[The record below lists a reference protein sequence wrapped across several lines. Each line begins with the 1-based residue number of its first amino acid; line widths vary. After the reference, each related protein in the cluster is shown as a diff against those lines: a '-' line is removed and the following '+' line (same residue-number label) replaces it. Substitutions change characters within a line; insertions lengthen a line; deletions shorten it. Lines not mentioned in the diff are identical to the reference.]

1 MKKISIIGVDLAK
14 NVFQLHGA
22 AADRSIVFRKKLS
35 RNQFGRFKA
44 DYIMRALSYA
54 LGCLIGIGSLSLP
67 VAAQQVSIADAIVAE
82 TTDFQIFC
90 FSNQRC
96 PASDVAAPQR
106 ASAQSGL
113 DELQKAR
120 AWLEGMGFDVAGA
133 NMDAGTDGKKAL
145 RLQFDSAIH
154 ERRCTGMAIAC
165 RTLSLLDEGRV
176 ILPVENVDQL
186 ADGGTLVHEY
196 VHTLQPSR
204 DDEGVHWLNEMVAT
218 AIGSAWVRKRTGQSE
233 VYEPKYSMVLDR
245 EFWDGKD
252 DPGYGKWDYAI
263 SLGKKIGSQDGV
275 AYLAQDRFINAASH
289 AELRSGNGM
298 TLFYNQALVGDAT
311 FDKFFPD
318 YVARFNNVQEDIA
331 QQGRTGKYFYYG
343 DIAKHAVEV
352 TSTTFA
358 QEDRFDGKATAF
370 AAHPMLLTLEVT
382 PTPDTPPSENFLL
395 ATVEV
400 TEADDP
406 GSLTLIREHRLAKEK
421 LRDSFLLDGND
432 PPDELG
438 FFRVANTP
446 APDSTADNGFVLKVE
461 TRPVSFDPPTCFQAG
476 KPSEMTVTGLPE
488 GSADNWRFKVDN
500 GSAEGRTITPARPGK
515 IDVKVEIDSPVTR
528 RETGLTPKSPSKT
541 RVDIGTFD
549 VAADDCMVRLTMGP
563 AVMTYVADGSYTEF
577 NAPTGEAMYISA
589 SNLAMWQGGGWM
601 NVPPQA
607 KAMILGGMKQN
618 NAALRMEFP
627 GAHDD
632 EGDFMSQMPKIF
644 AKRFGW
650 ANLKGTLAPGGGT
663 PERKRVP
670 CPDGASGC
678 SSIVFSMDGH
688 PVPVT
693 FDAQKRPKVVT
704 FEGQDI
710 VFEYGTWSVRRPPGW

>member
-1 MKKISIIGVDLAK
+1 
-14 NVFQLHGA
+14 
-22 AADRSIVFRKKLS
+22 
-35 RNQFGRFKA
+35 
-44 DYIMRALSYA
+44 MRALSYVF
-54 LGCLIGIGSLSLP
+54 GCLIGIGSLSVPL
-67 VAAQQVSIADAIVAE
+67 AAQQASVADAIVAE
-82 TTDFQIFC
+82 TEDFQLFC

-106 ASAQSGL
+106 AAAQRGL
-113 DELQKAR
+113 EELQKAR
-120 AWLEGMGFDVAGA
+120 AWLEGMGFDVENAD
-133 NMDAGTDGKKAL
+133 MDPGTDGKKAL
-145 RLQFDSAIH
+145 RLQFDTAIH
-154 ERRCTGMAIAC
+154 ERRCTGMAAAC
-165 RTLSLLDEGRV
+165 RTLSVLNESRV
-176 ILPVENVDQL
+176 ILPVEDVDQL

-218 AIGSAWVRKRTGQSE
+218 AIGSVWVRKRTGRSA

-245 EFWDGKD
+245 EFWDGQD

-263 SLGKKIGSQDGV
+263 SLGQEIGSQDGV
-275 AYLAQDRFINAASH
+275 AYLAQDRIINAA
-289 AELRSGNGM
+289 ADAALRSGNGM
-298 TLFYNQALVGDAT
+298 TLLYDDALMGGAT
-311 FDKFFPD
+311 FDTFFPR
-318 YVARFNNVQEDIA
+318 YVARFNNVEKDIA
-331 QQGRTGKYFYYG
+331 QQDRTGKYFYYG
-343 DIAKHAVEV
+343 DIARHAVEV
-352 TSTTFA
+352 TSTTFTH
-358 QEDRFDGKATAF
+358 EDRFAGKAIAF
-370 AAHPMLLTLEVT
+370 AAHPMLLPLKVT
-382 PTPDTPPSENFLL
+382 PTPDTPPSENILL

-406 GSLTLIREHRLAKEK
+406 DSLTLIREHRLAKEK

-438 FFRVANTP
+438 FFRVAHTP
-446 APDSTADNGFVLKVE
+446 APDSTAENGFVLKVQ
-461 TRPVSFDPPTCFQAG
+461 TRPVSIEPPTCFQAG

-488 GSADNWRFKVDN
+488 AAADNWRFKVDN
-500 GSAEGRTITPARPGK
+500 GRAEGRTITPASPGE
-515 IDVKVEIDSPVTR
+515 IAVQVEIDSSITR
-528 RETGLTPKSPSKT
+528 RETGIAPKDPVKT
-541 RVDIGTFD
+541 RVELGTFD

-577 NAPTGEAMYISA
+577 RSPGGEAMYISE

-601 NVPPQA
+601 NVPAQA
-607 KAMILGGMKQN
+607 KAMILGSMKQN

-650 ANLKGTLAPGGGT
+650 TNLRNAHALDGGT
-663 PERKRVP
+663 PVRKSAA
-670 CPDGASGC
+670 CPDGGSGC
-678 SSIVFSMDGH
+678 SSIVFSMEGN

-704 FEGQDI
+704 FDGQDI
-710 VFEYGTWSVRRPPGW
+710 VFDYGTWTVRRPPGW